1 MTDLQFKILNIL
13 YKTSEEN
20 IEFNRFI
27 LIEKLDSIKGLDDKS
42 DIRIKEYIEY
52 INTKNE
58 LTKEY
63 LLLRKTLGKEVL
75 GINDDDIILNFEE
88 LSKAAFINVIKR
100 NIYSPKEYQYS
111 DVLLTDIGKQVYEK
125 EKNDRELLRTK
136 LEREVSLLESNIKVN
151 GYQYWIKASIVTT
164 AIATIFYVIIS
175 YLQLVETRLTKIV
188 EKSELEQKR
197 PIDSL
202 HQFQNGRD
210 HYIIS
215 QTKP

>member
-125 EKNDRELLRTK
+125 EKSKREQRINREDK
-136 LEREVSLLESNIKVN
+136 LYNAQLDNIKE
-151 GYQYWIKASIVTT
+151 QKWIKVSAIVT
-164 AIATIFYVIIS
+164 AIATGLYTLFAGIS
-175 YLQLVETRLTKIV
+175 LYQSLHQKEL
-188 EKSELEQKR
+188 KSPLNEQKQT
-197 PIDSL
+197 IDSL
-202 HQFQNGRD
+202 KLTPKIPVHQTL
-210 HYIIS
+210 S
-215 QTKP
+215 PTKP